1 MRLVDDFLL
10 VTQNSTVAHNFDLLM
25 NQGIKEYN
33 CYINNSKTVR
43 NYYIT
48 DEGHLE
54 LIEDSKIILYYKY
67 NNILSFNNSGVVF
80 MVWSIV
86 QYKEHAN
93 TN

>member
-10 VTQNSTVAHNFDLLM
+10 VTQNSSVAYNFDLLM
-25 NQGIKEYN
+25 SQGIKEYN
-33 CYINNSKTVR
+33 CYINNSKTLR

-48 DEGHLE
+48 DDGHLE
-54 LIEDSKIILYYKY
+54 LIQDSKIYYKY
-67 NNILSFNNSGVVF
+67 NSIICFINSGVVF

-86 QYKEHAN
+86 QYKEPSN

>member
-10 VTQNSTVAHNFDLLM
+10 VTQNSSVAHNFDLLM
-25 NQGIKEYN
+25 SQGITEYN

-48 DEGHLE
+48 DDGHLE
-54 LIEDSKIILYYKY
+54 LTKDSKMYYKY
-67 NNILSFNNSGVVF
+67 NNIICSINSGVVF

-86 QYKEHAN
+86 QYKDLSN

>member
-10 VTQNSTVAHNFDLLM
+10 VTQNSSVAYNFDLLM
-25 NQGIKEYN
+25 SQGIKEYN
-33 CYINNSKTVR
+33 CYINNSKTLR

-48 DEGHLE
+48 DDGHLE
-54 LIEDSKIILYYKY
+54 LIQDSKIYYKY
-67 NNILSFNNSGVVF
+67 NSTMCFINSGVVF

-86 QYKEHAN
+86 QYKEPSN

>member
-10 VTQNSTVAHNFDLLM
+10 VTQNSSVAHNFDLLM
-25 NQGIKEYN
+25 SQGIKEYN
-33 CYINNSKTVR
+33 CYINNSKTLR

-48 DEGHLE
+48 DDGHLE
-54 LIEDSKIILYYKY
+54 LIQDSKIYYKY
-67 NNILSFNNSGVVF
+67 NIIICFINSGVVF

-86 QYKEHAN
+86 QYKEPSN

>member
-10 VTQNSTVAHNFDLLM
+10 VTQNSSVAYNFDLLM
-25 NQGIKEYN
+25 SQGIKEYN
-33 CYINNSKTVR
+33 CYINNSKTLR

-48 DEGHLE
+48 DDGHLE
-54 LIEDSKIILYYKY
+54 LIQDSKIYYKY
-67 NNILSFNNSGVVF
+67 NIIICFINSGVVF

-86 QYKEHAN
+86 QYKEPSN

>member
-10 VTQNSTVAHNFDLLM
+10 VTQNSSVAHNFDLLM
-25 NQGIKEYN
+25 SQGIKEYN
-33 CYINNSKTVR
+33 CYINNSKTLR

-48 DEGHLE
+48 DDGYLE
-54 LIEDSKIILYYKY
+54 LIQDSKIYYKY
-67 NNILSFNNSGVVF
+67 NSTMCFINSGVVF

-86 QYKEHAN
+86 QYKEPSN